1 MAILAVN
8 SIKQNNTPNITFEAK
23 EKKQEN
29 SNKSAKIAKNI
40 AIATG
45 IGALGVVGYKKNWAD
60 KTIKW
65 LSETKFMKNKVFPN
79 YEKDNAKFMSAI
91 GVTSIVLKDGLGCY
105 LYVKQ
110 SLNNDKIP
118 EDKRKFVAAL
128 DLANGGLMIAMQLLM
143 FFTISNKKVQEKI
156 FNKLFGKYF
165 TRSADK
171 ALQAKLGKI
180 DKLKGMTGKEFHTA
194 READKKGLKNA
205 FSYLISLAAATLI
218 AKRIIV
224 PFIATPLADKTK
236 AWMSRNDKP
245 LETHKDT
252 KNTYNTKKPAAS
264 VENTDKKED
273 KNTQF
278 AGNTTQN
285 KTTNLID
292 EIKNKQINK

>member
-8 SIKQNNTPNITFEAK
+8 QIHSNKNNIAFEAK
-23 EKKQEN
+23 EKKTDN
-29 SNKSAKIAKNI
+29 TNKSAKIARNV
-40 AIATG
+40 AIAAG
-45 IGALGVVGYKKNWAD
+45 IGALGVVGYKKNWAE

-65 LSETKFMKNKVFPN
+65 LSETKFIKNKVFPN

-110 SLNNDKIP
+110 SLNNKKIP

-143 FFTISNKKVQEKI
+143 FFTISNKKVQNKI

-245 LETHKDT
+245 IETHKDT
-252 KNTYNTKKPAAS
+252 KNTYNTEKPAAAKD
-264 VENTDKKED
+264 DKDNKD
-273 KNTQF
+273 TKTQF
-278 AGNTTQN
+278 AGNNEQN
-285 KTTNLID
+285 TTTNLL
-292 EIKNKQINK
+292 EKAKINK

>member
-1 MAILAVN
+1 MSM
-8 SIKQNNTPNITFEAK
+8 SIKPVTRK
-23 EKKQEN
+23 VVDY
-29 SNKSAKIAKNI
+29 
-40 AIATG
+40 AIRKPLKA
-45 IGALGVVGYKKNWAD
+45 
-60 KTIKW
+60 
-65 LSETKFMKNKVFPN
+65 LSETKFLQHVEKQ
-79 YEKDNAKFMSAI
+79 YRKDNVKFISGI

-156 FNKLFGKYF
+156 FNKLFGKNF
-165 TRSADK
+165 TRAADK
-171 ALQAKLGKI
+171 ALKAKLDQI
-180 DKLKGMTGKEFHTA
+180 DKLKGMTGREFHKA

-205 FSYLISLAAATLI
+205 FNYLISLAAATLI

-245 LETHKDT
+245 QQTHKET
-252 KNTYNTKKPAAS
+252 INTYNTEKPAAE
-264 VENTDKKED
+264 VVDGKTANT
-273 KNTQF
+273 
-278 AGNTTQN
+278 N
-285 KTTNLID
+285 KPQEKQTTNLL
-292 EIKNKQINK
+292 EKAVK

>member
-1 MAILAVN
+1 MAIQAIN
-8 SIKQNNTPNITFEAK
+8 QISTNNKTNIAFEANNK
-23 EKKQEN
+23 NDSKKA
-29 SNKSAKIAKNI
+29 KKIAKNV
-40 AIATG
+40 AIAAG
-45 IGALGVVGYKKNWAD
+45 IGTLGVVGYKKKWPQNI
-60 KTIKW
+60 IKW

-79 YEKDNAKFMSAI
+79 YEEDNAKFMSAI

-143 FFTISNKKVQEKI
+143 FFTISNKKVQDKI
-156 FNKLFGKYF
+156 FNKLFGKNF
-165 TRSADK
+165 TRAADK
-171 ALQAKLGKI
+171 ALKAKLDKI
-180 DKLKGMTGKEFHTA
+180 NKLKGLTGKDFHIA

-236 AWMSRNDKP
+236 AWMCRNEKP
-245 LETHKDT
+245 IVTHKDT
-252 KNTYNTKKPAAS
+252 KNTYNTEKPAAKA
-264 VENTDKKED
+264 EED
-273 KNTQF
+273 
-278 AGNTTQN
+278 N
-285 KTTNLID
+285 KTKFEGNQNNNKSTNLLAD
-292 EIKNKQINK
+292 AKINK

>member
-1 MAILAVN
+1 MTILAVN
-8 SIKQNNTPNITFEAK
+8 QIKQNNKPNITFEAK
-23 EKKQEN
+23 EKNNNNN
-29 SNKSAKIAKNI
+29 SNKTAKIAKNV

-45 IGALGVVGYKKNWAD
+45 IGALGVVGYKKNWAE

-65 LSETKFMKNKVFPN
+65 LSETKFIKNKVFPN
-79 YEKDNAKFMSAI
+79 YEIDNAKFMSAI

-110 SLNNDKIP
+110 SLNNKKIP

-128 DLANGGLMIAMQLLM
+128 DLANGGLMIGMQLLM
-143 FFTISNKKVQEKI
+143 FFTISNKKVQNKI

-171 ALQAKLGKI
+171 ALQAKLSSI
-180 DKLKGMTGKEFHTA
+180 DKLKGMTGKDFHTA
-194 READKKGLKNA
+194 RESDKKGLKNA

-252 KNTYNTKKPAAS
+252 KNTYNTERPAAI
-264 VENTDKKED
+264 VDEKDKKTQFSGNTQEN
-273 KNTQF
+273 KNT
-278 AGNTTQN
+278 
-285 KTTNLID
+285 NLLND
-292 EIKNKQINK
+292 IKNKQTNK